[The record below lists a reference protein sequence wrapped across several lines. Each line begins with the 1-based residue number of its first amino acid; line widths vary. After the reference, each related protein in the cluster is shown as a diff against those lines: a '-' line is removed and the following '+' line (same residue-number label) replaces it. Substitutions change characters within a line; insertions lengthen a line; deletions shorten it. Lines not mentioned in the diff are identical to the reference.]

1 MQKEYLTAKDI
12 SVMLNI
18 SYEGALHFIKYS
30 GVEFIKIG
38 NQYRVS
44 ARKLDA
50 FLYPPKK
57 KKNTLKS
64 RPVYQIIE
72 RN

>member
-1 MQKEYLTAKDI
+1 MQQEYLTAKDI
-12 SVMLNI
+12 SEMLKI

-50 FLYPPKK
+50 FLYPTKA
-57 KKNTLKS
+57 KKNTLKT
-64 RPVYQIIE
+64 RPVYQIVE

>member
-1 MQKEYLTAKDI
+1 MQQEYLTAKDI
-12 SVMLNI
+12 AEMLKI

-30 GVEFIKIG
+30 GVEYIKIG
-38 NQYRVS
+38 NKYRVS

-50 FLYPPKK
+50 FLYPPKTK
-57 KKNTLKS
+57 RNTLKT
-64 RPVYQIIE
+64 RPIYQIVE